1 MVRLLIAILLYGLI
15 VAIILLTKPPF
26 MFNSK
31 NEMKKW
37 GIERDENTSIF
48 SPMIVFPVI
57 AIISYYIAAFIE
69 FM

>member
-1 MVRLLIAILLYGLI
+1 MVRLLIAILLYILI
-15 VAIILLTKPPF
+15 VAIILLTKPPI

-31 NEMKKW
+31 NEIKNW
-37 GIERDENTSIF
+37 GLERDENTSIF

-57 AIISYYIAAFIE
+57 AIICYYIAALIE